1 MIERVV
7 RILEGNRNINSRL
20 PNAMEGTGALIHD
33 ESNVMPLLR
42 YGKLYIN
49 CFPAEGLAFDD
60 VNGGIVSHRVWSV
73 V

>member
-7 RILEGNRNINSRL
+7 RILARNRNMNSRL
-20 PNAMEGTGALIHD
+20 PTAIERTGALIHE
-33 ESNVMPLLR
+33 ESNVMPLFR

-60 VNGGIVSHRVWSV
+60 VNGGIVSHRAWSV
-73 V
+73 A